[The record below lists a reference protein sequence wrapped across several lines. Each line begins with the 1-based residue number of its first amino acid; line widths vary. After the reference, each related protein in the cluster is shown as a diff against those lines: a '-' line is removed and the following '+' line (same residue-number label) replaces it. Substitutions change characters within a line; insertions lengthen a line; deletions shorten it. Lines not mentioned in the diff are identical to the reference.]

1 MYRWI
6 SPLTTVKP
14 EQYTLCTFWLSFG
27 QILTIYCQWIKVS
40 SARNYLVVE
49 KLLNSIIFSNAQR
62 ISREYISC
70 RKSPPF
76 HNKREIEYRWGISRT
91 LEENVCSRAITL
103 YCVRFWSLKSD
114 FRHNCPICDTID
126 PFWLIMSDFR
136 RWWPILE
143 SSVWIF
149 PFRSNTQTLLG
160 KYHASK
166 VRLKFATDARNT
178 NKTCILTIRE

>member
-1 MYRWI
+1 M
-6 SPLTTVKP
+6 
-14 EQYTLCTFWLSFG
+14 
-27 QILTIYCQWIKVS
+27 
-40 SARNYLVVE
+40 E
-49 KLLNSIIFSNAQR
+49 KLLNSIIFSKAQR

-70 RKSPPF
+70 RANGVVTKDHPFIPSF
-76 HNKREIEYRWGISRT
+76 HNKREIEYWWGISRT

-114 FRHNCPICDTID
+114 FRHNCPVCDAID

-149 PFRSNTQTLLG
+149 PFRSNTRTLLG
-160 KYHASK
+160 KYYASK

>member
-1 MYRWI
+1 MLRGYHANTFPAGRMAL
-6 SPLTTVKP
+6 SPK
-14 EQYTLCTFWLSFG
+14 
-27 QILTIYCQWIKVS
+27 
-40 SARNYLVVE
+40 
-49 KLLNSIIFSNAQR
+49 IIHL
-62 ISREYISC
+62 
-70 RKSPPF
+70 SPPF

-149 PFRSNTQTLLG
+149 PFRSNTHTLLG
-160 KYHASK
+160 KYYASK

>member
-1 MYRWI
+1 MLRGYHANTFPAGLMAL
-6 SPLTTVKP
+6 SPK
-14 EQYTLCTFWLSFG
+14 
-27 QILTIYCQWIKVS
+27 
-40 SARNYLVVE
+40 
-49 KLLNSIIFSNAQR
+49 IIHL
-62 ISREYISC
+62 
-70 RKSPPF
+70 SPPF

-114 FRHNCPICDTID
+114 FRHNCSICDTID

-143 SSVWIF
+143 SSIWIF

-160 KYHASK
+160 KYYASK